1 MMAKNFTLRPFAQ
14 AAVLA
19 SVVALAACSS
29 DEAVM
34 TSLSQ
39 PAASGSA
46 YQVRAAQLEVLDG
59 YEAPGRSPNIEHLQ
73 AIQPENALVAW
84 AKRRFKPNGSAGIMR
99 VIILDASVTRRDL
112 LGPDAGSSWFRDR
125 AAEEFNGRAEI
136 RLEYVHP
143 DGRTKDWATAIAT
156 ARRSVNESA
165 EPDERQAVIDD
176 LVRELLRK
184 LDREALGASRKF
196 MPSAL

>member
-1 MMAKNFTLRPFAQ
+1 MAKNFTLRPFAQ

-19 SVVALAACSS
+19 GVVALAACSS
-29 DEAVM
+29 DEPVM

-39 PAASGSA
+39 PAVSGSA

-59 YEAPGRSPNIEHLQ
+59 YEAPGHAPNIDHTL
-73 AIQPENALVAW
+73 AVVPENALVAW

-125 AAEEFNGRAEI
+125 ASEEFNGRAEV

-156 ARRSVNESA
+156 ARRTVNESA
-165 EPDERQAVIDD
+165 DAQERQAEIDS
-176 LVRELLRK
+176 LVRELLRS
-184 LDREALGASRKF
+184 LDREALAASRKF
-196 MPSAL
+196 MPTAL